1 MSEHDSSSGS
11 GSGGSSGSGRMGF
24 MRDMIGRIAP
34 AGSRSGDELGA
45 ASEPV
50 EFGHEEHD
58 IRDRG
63 DRDVRGRD
71 AESGGDVRHERGEER
86 GHVSEIEHL
95 QDAIRFFG
103 SDSVEFRRS
112 LDRVLA
118 DYETLRRRYEATRN
132 QVHDQER
139 QNEKLVNMLQEAK
152 QQIELL
158 KEEVDKLCAP
168 PNTYG
173 IFTRANKDGTSELL
187 VDGRPMRV
195 NVHPN
200 IDPFQLEE
208 GQMVLLNEAF
218 NVIEASGYTQ
228 RGEVCTVVDFVSENR
243 VIVLGHTDDER
254 VVTISE
260 RLRSEKIR
268 VGDHHLVDPRTQY
281 AFEKMPKS
289 AVEEVILEEIPDITY
304 DQIGGLGQQIEA
316 LRDSVELPYLHPE
329 VFREYDLKP
338 PKGILLYGP
347 PGCGKTLIA
356 KAVANSLAK
365 NIEKRTGRST
375 TPYFLNVKGPELLN
389 KYVGETESKLREV
402 FQKAREKASQ
412 DVPVVIFFDEMDS
425 LFRMRGSGISSD
437 MEATVVAQFLAEIDG
452 VESLQNVIVI
462 GASNRQDLID
472 PAVLRPGRL
481 DLKIKVQRPDE
492 AAALEI
498 FNKYLTPNL
507 PFNEKVLAE
516 YDNDPER
523 ACAEM
528 IDKLVHNMY
537 STGEENKFLEVT
549 YAKGEREIF
558 YFKDFASGAMIE
570 SIVARSKRK
579 AVKRFIES
587 GERGITMEDLST
599 SVREEFKE
607 NEDLPNTTN
616 PDDWARISGR
626 KGERI
631 INVRTLITG
640 MERKER
646 SIENLQPGQG
656 QYL

>member
-1 MSEHDSSSGS
+1 
-11 GSGGSSGSGRMGF
+11 
-24 MRDMIGRIAP
+24 
-34 AGSRSGDELGA
+34 
-45 ASEPV
+45 
-50 EFGHEEHD
+50 
-58 IRDRG
+58 
-63 DRDVRGRD
+63 
-71 AESGGDVRHERGEER
+71 
-86 GHVSEIEHL
+86 
-95 QDAIRFFG
+95 
-103 SDSVEFRRS
+103 
-112 LDRVLA
+112 
-118 DYETLRRRYEATRN
+118 
-132 QVHDQER
+132 
-139 QNEKLVNMLQEAK
+139 
-152 QQIELL
+152 
-158 KEEVDKLCAP
+158 
-168 PNTYG
+168 
-173 IFTRANKDGTSELL
+173 
-187 VDGRPMRV
+187 MRV

-243 VIVLGHTDDER
+243 IIVLGHTDDEK
-254 VVTISE
+254 VVTLSE

-268 VGDHHLVDPRTQY
+268 VGDHLLVDPRTQY

-304 DQIGGLGQQIEA
+304 DQIGGLGKQIEA

-579 AVKRFIES
+579 AVKRFIEN

>member
-1 MSEHDSSSGS
+1 MSEHDSG
-11 GSGGSSGSGRMGF
+11 GGSSRKGF
-24 MRDMIGRIAP
+24 MRDMIDRIAP
-34 AGSRSGDELGA
+34 AGTRA
-45 ASEPV
+45 
-50 EFGHEEHD
+50 
-58 IRDRG
+58 
-63 DRDVRGRD
+63 
-71 AESGGDVRHERGEER
+71 GEEPGAIPGR
-86 GHVSEIEHL
+86 ELAREDEREDGGQANEVEHL

-118 DYETLRRRYEATRN
+118 DYETLRRRYETTRS

-152 QQIELL
+152 QQIDLL

-168 PNTYG
+168 PNSYG

-195 NVHPN
+195 SVHPN

-218 NVIEASGYTQ
+218 NVIESAGYVQ
-228 RGEVCTVVDFVSENR
+228 RGEVVTVVDAVSENR
-243 VIVLGHTDDER
+243 VLVLGHTDDER
-254 VVTISE
+254 VVTLSE
-260 RLRSEKIR
+260 PLRSEKIR
-268 VGDHHLVDPRTQY
+268 VGDHLMVDPRTQY

-289 AVEEVILEEIPDITY
+289 AVEEVVLEEIPDVTY
-304 DQIGGLGQQIEA
+304 EKIGGLGEQIET
-316 LRDSVELPYLHPE
+316 LRDSVELPYIYPE
-329 VFREYDLKP
+329 VFAEYELRP

-365 NIEKRTGRST
+365 NIEKRTGQTT

-402 FQKAREKASQ
+402 FKKARDKASHN
-412 DVPVVIFFDEMDS
+412 VPVVIFFDEMDS

-437 MEATVVAQFLAEIDG
+437 MEATVVAQFLSEIDG
-452 VESLQNVIVI
+452 VESLENVIVI

-481 DLKIKVQRPDE
+481 DLKIKVNRPDE
-492 AAALEI
+492 AAAKEI
-498 FNKYLTPNL
+498 FGKYLTSNL
-507 PFNEKVLAE
+507 PLHESVLERYGEDREK
-516 YDNDPER
+516 
-523 ACAEM
+523 ACEAVIQDLIE
-528 IDKLVHNMY
+528 NMY
-537 STGEENKFLEVT
+537 STGEDNKFLEVT

-570 SIVARSKRK
+570 SIVARSKRH
-579 AVKRFIES
+579 AVKRFINE
-587 GERGITMEDLST
+587 GVRGIKMEDLVS

-640 MERKER
+640 MERKEQ
-646 SIENLQPGQG
+646 SIENVASGQG

>member
-1 MSEHDSSSGS
+1 MSEHDS
-11 GSGGSSGSGRMGF
+11 
-24 MRDMIGRIAP
+24 
-34 AGSRSGDELGA
+34 
-45 ASEPV
+45 
-50 EFGHEEHD
+50 
-58 IRDRG
+58 
-63 DRDVRGRD
+63 
-71 AESGGDVRHERGEER
+71 ESGGRKGFVRDVMRRISPAGGRPEEEAEAPGRPEGLHE
-86 GHVSEIEHL
+86 SDIEQL

-103 SDSVEFRRS
+103 SDSTEFRHR

-118 DYETLRRRYEATRN
+118 DFDTLRRRYEQARS
-132 QVHDQER
+132 QQRDSER
-139 QNEKLVNMLQEAK
+139 QNEKLVGMLQEAK

-168 PNTYG
+168 PNSYG
-173 IFTRANKDGTSELL
+173 IFLRANKDGTAELL

-200 IDPFQLEE
+200 LDPFQLED
-208 GQMVLLNEAF
+208 GQMVVLNEAF
-218 NVIEASGYTQ
+218 NIVEAAGYTS
-228 RGEVCTVVDFVSENR
+228 RGEVTTVVDTVSENR
-243 VIVLGHTDDER
+243 VLVLGHTDDER
-254 VVTISE
+254 VVTIAE
-260 RLRSEKIR
+260 PLRREKIR
-268 VGDHHLVDPRTQY
+268 VGDRLLVDPRTQY

-289 AVEEVILEEIPDITY
+289 SVEEVMLEEIPNVTY
-304 DQIGGLGQQIEA
+304 DDIGGLGDQIEI
-316 LRDSVELPYLHPE
+316 LRDSVELPYLYPE
-329 VFREYDLKP
+329 IFAEHELSP

-356 KAVANSLAK
+356 KAVANALAK
-365 NIEKRTGRST
+365 KIEKRTGKAT
-375 TPYFLNVKGPELLN
+375 TAFFLNVKGPELLN

-402 FQKAREKASQ
+402 FKKAREKASQ
-412 DVPVVIFFDEMDS
+412 DVPVVVFFDEMDS

-437 MEATVVAQFLAEIDG
+437 MEATVVAQFLSEIDG

-481 DLKIKVQRPDE
+481 DLKVKVSRPDAK
-492 AAALEI
+492 AAREI
-498 FNKYLTPNL
+498 FRKYLTPRL
-507 PFNEKVLAE
+507 PLHESALTKFGSDRQA
-516 YDNDPER
+516 
-523 ACAEM
+523 ACDGM
-528 IDKLVHNMY
+528 IDEVITNMY
-537 STGEENKFLEVT
+537 ATGDDNKFLEVT

-570 SIVARSKRK
+570 NIVARAKRK
-579 AVKRFIES
+579 AVKRTIDNDEHGIKVSDMIE
-587 GERGITMEDLST
+587 

-640 MERKER
+640 VERKEQMV
-646 SIENLQPGQG
+646 ETVAAGQG

>member
-1 MSEHDSSSGS
+1 M
-11 GSGGSSGSGRMGF
+11 
-24 MRDMIGRIAP
+24 
-34 AGSRSGDELGA
+34 
-45 ASEPV
+45 
-50 EFGHEEHD
+50 
-58 IRDRG
+58 
-63 DRDVRGRD
+63 
-71 AESGGDVRHERGEER
+71 
-86 GHVSEIEHL
+86 
-95 QDAIRFFG
+95 
-103 SDSVEFRRS
+103 
-112 LDRVLA
+112 
-118 DYETLRRRYEATRN
+118 
-132 QVHDQER
+132 
-139 QNEKLVNMLQEAK
+139 
-152 QQIELL
+152 
-158 KEEVDKLCAP
+158 
-168 PNTYG
+168 
-173 IFTRANKDGTSELL
+173 
-187 VDGRPMRV
+187 
-195 NVHPN
+195 
-200 IDPFQLEE
+200 
-208 GQMVLLNEAF
+208 
-218 NVIEASGYTQ
+218 
-228 RGEVCTVVDFVSENR
+228 
-243 VIVLGHTDDER
+243 
-254 VVTISE
+254 
-260 RLRSEKIR
+260 
-268 VGDHHLVDPRTQY
+268 
-281 AFEKMPKS
+281 
-289 AVEEVILEEIPDITY
+289 
-304 DQIGGLGQQIEA
+304 
-316 LRDSVELPYLHPE
+316 
-329 VFREYDLKP
+329 
-338 PKGILLYGP
+338 
-347 PGCGKTLIA
+347 
-356 KAVANSLAK
+356 ANSLAK

-579 AVKRFIES
+579 AVKRFIQS

>member
-1 MSEHDSSSGS
+1 MSEHDSGS
-11 GSGGSSGSGRMGF
+11 GSGRRGF
-24 MRDMIGRIAP
+24 VRDMIGRIAP
-34 AGSRSGDELGA
+34 AGPRGDMELGV
-45 ASEPV
+45 EPEQAEQV
-50 EFGHEEHD
+50 EFSDEERD
-58 IRDRG
+58 IRDRGEQDVRG
-63 DRDVRGRD
+63 DRDVRDGR
-71 AESGGDVRHERGEER
+71 REER
-86 GHVSEIEHL
+86 GSASEIEHL

-118 DYETLRRRYEATRN
+118 DYETLRRRYESTRN

-218 NVIEASGYTQ
+218 NVIEGAGYTQ

-243 VIVLGHTDDER
+243 VIVLGHTDDEK
-254 VVTISE
+254 VITLSE
-260 RLRSEKIR
+260 PVRMEKIR
-268 VGDHHLVDPRTQY
+268 VGDHLLLDPRTNY
-281 AFEKMPKS
+281 AYEKMPKS
-289 AVEEVILEEIPDITY
+289 AVEEVVLEEIPDVTY
-304 DQIGGLGQQIEA
+304 EQIGGLGDQIGV
-316 LRDSVELPYLHPE
+316 LRDSVELPYIHPE
-329 VFREYDLKP
+329 VFAEYELRP

-365 NIEKRTGRST
+365 NIEKRTGRAT

-402 FQKAREKASQ
+402 FKKAREKASQ

-452 VESLQNVIVI
+452 VESLENVIVI

-492 AAALEI
+492 SAAREI

-507 PFNEKVLAE
+507 PLHDELIAKHGSDASE
-516 YDNDPER
+516 
-523 ACAEM
+523 ACKGT
-528 IDKLVHNMY
+528 IDALVQGMY

-570 SIVARSKRK
+570 SIVARAKRK
-579 AVKRFIES
+579 AVKRFIEE
-587 GERGITMEDLST
+587 GIRGITMDDLQT

-640 MERKER
+640 MERKEQ
-646 SIENLQPGQG
+646 SIETVQPGQG

>member
-1 MSEHDSSSGS
+1 MSEHDSGS
-11 GSGGSSGSGRMGF
+11 GSGRRGF
-24 MRDMIGRIAP
+24 VRDMIGRIAP
-34 AGSRSGDELGA
+34 AGPRSGDEFDM
-45 ASEPV
+45 EPEQV
-50 EFGHEEHD
+50 EFSGERE
-58 IRDRG
+58 IRRGEDDVRG
-63 DRDVRGRD
+63 DREVRDGRSP
-71 AESGGDVRHERGEER
+71 A
-86 GHVSEIEHL
+86 SEVEQL

-118 DYETLRRRYEATRN
+118 DYETLRRRYESNRN

-218 NVIEASGYTQ
+218 NVIEAAGYTQ

-243 VIVLGHTDDER
+243 VIVLGHTDDEK

-268 VGDHHLVDPRTQY
+268 VSDHLLVDPRTQY

-289 AVEEVILEEIPDITY
+289 AVEEVVLEEIPDITY
-304 DQIGGLGQQIEA
+304 DQIGGLGDQIET
-316 LRDSVELPYLHPE
+316 LRDSVELPYVYPE
-329 VFREYDLKP
+329 VFAEYELRP

-365 NIEKRTGRST
+365 NIEKRTGRAT

-402 FQKAREKASQ
+402 FKKAREKASQ

-452 VESLQNVIVI
+452 VESLENVIVI

-492 AAALEI
+492 AAAREI

-507 PFNEKVLAE
+507 PL
-516 YDNDPER
+516 NDELLVKYGSDPAK
-523 ACAEM
+523 ACTDT
-528 IDKLVHNMY
+528 IDMLVEGMY

-570 SIVARSKRK
+570 SIVARAKRK
-579 AVKRFIES
+579 AVKRFIEN
-587 GERGITMEDLST
+587 GETGITMDDLQT
-599 SVREEFKE
+599 SVRDEFKE

-640 MERKER
+640 MERKEE
-646 SIENLQPGQG
+646 SIENVQPGQG